1 MEPLK
6 IEFVLDGNAYTRLMQ
21 GIFTKKAIMW
31 GLIGLAFVAIN
42 AAINPSQAWVW
53 LSSYL
58 LFAVVWYFIF
68 RLILQRTYKAA
79 TNLHDSVQYI
89 FDETEIHVSNA
100 SSQTTHQWSAFQKA
114 VEMPEWFLLY
124 QNKTVFNPLPKSAF
138 DSETELQRF
147 RNLLKTKGLL
157 AQQRA

>member
-21 GIFTKKAIMW
+21 GIFTKKALMW
-31 GLIGLAFVAIN
+31 GAIGLVFVAIN
-42 AAINPSQAWVW
+42 AAINPSKAWVW

-79 TNLHDSVQYI
+79 TNLHDPVQYI
-89 FDETEIHVSNA
+89 FEETEIHVENA
-100 SSQTTHQWSAFQKA
+100 NSQTTHQWDAFQKA
-114 VEMPEWFLLY
+114 VETPEWFLLY
-124 QNKTVFNPLPKSAF
+124 QNKSVFNPLPKSAF
-138 DSETELQRF
+138 MSESELQRF

-157 AQQRA
+157 AS

>member
-6 IEFVLDGNAYTRLMQ
+6 IEFTLDGNAYTRLMQ
-21 GIFTKKAIMW
+21 RIFTKKALVW
-31 GLIGLAFVAIN
+31 GAIGLVFVAIN
-42 AAINPSQAWVW
+42 AAINPSNGLVW
-53 LSSYL
+53 LFSYL

-79 TNLHDSVQYI
+79 TNLHDSVQYV
-89 FDETEIHVSNA
+89 FGETEIHVSNA
-100 SSQTTHQWSAFQKA
+100 NSETTHQWSAFQKA

-138 DSETELQRF
+138 GSETALQQF
-147 RNLLKTKGLL
+147 RNLLKMKGLL
-157 AQQRA
+157 AP